1 MMNRH
6 NAAAFVYMPCTKTGE
21 SKKVL
26 VSKLADESIDVNMLE
41 SLEMHNYS
49 KRAILP
55 KLTND
60 ALIHMSKRQI
70 GSSDIELLRDILREI
85 TERLNEEEMLK
96 RFVKEHSW

>member
-1 MMNRH
+1 MTIEH
-6 NAAAFVYMPCTKTGE
+6 DAAAFVYMPCTKTGE

-26 VSKLADESIDVNMLE
+26 ISTLSDESVNINMLE
-41 SLEMHNYS
+41 SLELHNYS

-60 ALIHMSKRQI
+60 ALIHLSKRQI
-70 GSSDIELLRDILREI
+70 DSLDTQLLRDILREM
-85 TERLNEEEMLK
+85 TERLSDEEMLK